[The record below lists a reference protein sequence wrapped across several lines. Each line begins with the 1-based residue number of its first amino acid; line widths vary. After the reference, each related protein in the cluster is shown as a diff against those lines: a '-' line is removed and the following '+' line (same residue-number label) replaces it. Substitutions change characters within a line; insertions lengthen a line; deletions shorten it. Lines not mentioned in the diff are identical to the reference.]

1 MIEFVK
7 MSGSGNDFVVIDNR
21 NGKVLAEKGKPG
33 FVKEICQRR
42 ASIGADGVL
51 LVEETDVSDF
61 RMRYFNADGGEV
73 EFCGNGGRCIAHF
86 AHYELGFPPKVE
98 FDSMAGIVSAVVDG
112 DFVSLKMPLADEPD
126 GPFYLDIANEKI
138 KYYTINTGVPHVVI
152 FVDELENVKVIEIGR
167 EIRHWNRFAPE
178 GTNVDFTTL
187 SRNPKYDMEIRT
199 YERGVED
206 ETLACGT
213 GVTAVAL
220 TAAKLGIVK
229 LPVRVRVALPDVLT
243 VDRDVSGRPIFS
255 GVVKRIY
262 KGVYRDTF

>member
-21 NGKVLAEKGKPG
+21 NGKALTEDEKPD

-42 ASIGADGVL
+42 ASIGADGML
-51 LVEETDVSDF
+51 LVENSDVAEF
-61 RMRYFNADGGEV
+61 RMQYFNADGGEV

-86 AHYELGFPPKVE
+86 AHYELGFPSEVE
-98 FDSMAGIVSAVVDG
+98 FDSMAGIVSAAVDG
-112 DFVSLKMPLADEPD
+112 DFVSLLMPPSSEPE
-126 GPFYLDIANEKI
+126 GPFHIDISNERI
-138 KYYTINTGVPHVVI
+138 KHYTINTGVPHVVI
-152 FVDELENVKVIEIGR
+152 FVDDLEGAKVIEIGR
-167 EIRHWNRFAPE
+167 EIRYHDLFAPK
-178 GTNVDFTTL
+178 GTNVNFTTL

-220 TAAKLGIVK
+220 TAAKLGIVN

-243 VDRDVSGRPIFS
+243 VDMDVSGRPIFS
-255 GVVKRIY
+255 GVVKRVY
-262 KGVYRDTF
+262 KGVYRETF